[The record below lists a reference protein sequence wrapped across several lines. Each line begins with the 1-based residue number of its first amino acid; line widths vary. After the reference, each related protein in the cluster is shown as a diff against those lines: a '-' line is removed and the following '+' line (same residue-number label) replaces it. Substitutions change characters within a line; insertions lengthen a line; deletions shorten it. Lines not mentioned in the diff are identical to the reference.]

1 MHIFFKTLDD
11 SRDVQIIKNDNI
23 DLTKVVFPN
32 HLYLN
37 SSGYNSIDD
46 TIDLLNKFKSS
57 VLTLIKVGVN
67 IRDLKEFEYLEK
79 ISNRVQEVHLRI
91 YPNQG
96 EPRNKIYK
104 INKRSVTKKLDI

>member
-1 MHIFFKTLDD
+1 LK
-11 SRDVQIIKNDNI
+11 
-23 DLTKVVFPN
+23 KVVFPN

-79 ISNRVQEVHLRI
+79 ISNRV
-91 YPNQG
+91 
-96 EPRNKIYK
+96 
-104 INKRSVTKKLDI
+104 